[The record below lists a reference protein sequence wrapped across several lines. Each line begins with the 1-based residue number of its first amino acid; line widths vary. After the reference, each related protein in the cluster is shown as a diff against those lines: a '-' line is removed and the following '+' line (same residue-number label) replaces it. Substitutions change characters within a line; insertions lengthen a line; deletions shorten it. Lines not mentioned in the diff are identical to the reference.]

1 LQNAPVLR
9 LGLALYLNA
18 FFDLDTER
26 DRADLQSIPR
36 SKVFQYARDY
46 ELDEWQSDDLWYF
59 IQRMDFAALKW
70 QKDANKAASDA
81 AGKGG

>member
-1 LQNAPVLR
+1 MLR
-9 LGLALYLNA
+9 LGLALYFNA

-36 SKVFQYARDY
+36 SKCFQYARDY
-46 ELDEWQSDDLWYF
+46 ELDEWQSDDLWYY
-59 IQRMDFAALKW
+59 IQRMDLASLKW

-81 AGKGG
+81 ANKGG